1 MALKDFFRLPPWLRP
16 PNRKAAPPEP
26 GRNTQPSSAPAKDG
40 INASLEEIQ
49 RLAANPDEPAAA
61 RIRALSIL
69 GQFNYELGRLGKAK
83 TFYRTAV
90 DLTQASG
97 GAEYAT
103 CLNNLAAIQK
113 ALGELSEAEAAML
126 KSIDVQS
133 RLPGQDDSEM
143 VMRWNNLA
151 ALYQDQGKMDASEQ
165 AYLKAIGLF
174 RADGSISVELRATTL
189 NNLAQ
194 VYFATGKLEEA
205 EKLMLDALKLR
216 RDEAVRQ
223 PAHYA
228 NSLMTVAMLYQ
239 STGRTKEA
247 LPLLTDA
254 LEIIRAVRG
263 EDHPDYATALNNLA
277 ILCEE
282 EGAGSGSEEIFVRA
296 QKIFVNALGERHP
309 LYQTALNN
317 LAEYYRRTRNFDDA
331 VSLHEGVI
339 QRRREKLG
347 DNHPDT
353 LVSIENLVASYLDS
367 QQFTLA
373 KDLLPGLLS
382 GRRAVFGEEH
392 PEYTQSVMLLARTC
406 YGLGEY
412 QEAFRHASDAMSL
425 EERWIGR
432 ILQESDEERRIR
444 LTSLVRESW
453 NFLLSLIATQ
463 KLADKSQLSRAL
475 DLVLRRKGLSAAA
488 IGIQQ
493 EMILAGK
500 YPELKPDL
508 ARLARQRE
516 AIAQATME
524 GLKEPYLAAM
534 KNLRMSLLRE
544 KCLELERDLARK
556 IPEMQ
561 VFSELQSVNVRSI
574 ANELTESAVLVEF
587 VQFSESTAKIR
598 IDGPEDGPER
608 LAAFVL
614 MRDGEEPL
622 VDFVDLGAVDAIERR
637 VREFLAYVVPGRRES
652 EFDFTAGPPIGTAK
666 RDLSI
671 QETGCA
677 LRSLALDG
685 VRQKLSGRRCIFLSP
700 DGAVCSLPFGVLP
713 LNDREYV
720 FDELDISY
728 LAVGRDLLRWKQPL
742 KAAGPSIVIGN
753 PAFDLERDGED
764 EGISS
769 ESAPNE
775 ARRGFGVSFV
785 PLPNSAEEARRVGKK
800 LGVEPWIGRDATRER
815 LKRECHSPRVLHIA
829 THGFFLMRPRETRS
843 WLGNP
848 MVRSGLAFAGART
861 WLGSIWAS
869 EEENGLLT
877 SEEVLGLDLSG
888 SELTVLSACDSARGD
903 AVPGEGVFG
912 LRRAFIVAGSQTLI
926 MSCWPILDAVTSEL
940 MDEFYERLLEGKG
953 RAAALRLAQE
963 KIKKE
968 YPDPY
973 YWGSFVCLGH
983 PGPLATQIRLPL
995 DEAF

>member
-1 MALKDFFRLPPWLRP
+1 M
-16 PNRKAAPPEP
+16 
-26 GRNTQPSSAPAKDG
+26 
-40 INASLEEIQ
+40 
-49 RLAANPDEPAAA
+49 AANPDEPVAA

-83 TFYRTAV
+83 AFYRTAV
-90 DLTQASG
+90 ELTQPGG

-113 ALGELSEAEAAML
+113 ALGELSEAEAGML

-133 RLPGQDDSEM
+133 RLPEQDDSEM
-143 VMRWNNLA
+143 AMRWNNLA
-151 ALYQDQGKMDASEQ
+151 ALYQDQGKLEASEQ
-165 AYLKAIGLF
+165 AYRKAVSLF
-174 RADGSISVELRATTL
+174 RDDGSVSVELRATTL

-194 VYFATGKLEEA
+194 VYFVTGKLEEA

-216 RDEAVRQ
+216 RDEAARQ

-254 LEIIRAVRG
+254 LEILRAVKG
-263 EDHPDYATALNNLA
+263 EDHPEYATALNNLA

-282 EGAGSGSEEIFVRA
+282 EGAGSGSEEIFIRA
-296 QKIFVNALGERHP
+296 QKILLDALGERHP
-309 LYQTALNN
+309 RYQLALNN
-317 LAEYYRRTRNFDDA
+317 LAEHYRRTGNFA
-331 VSLHEGVI
+331 EAEKLHKGVI
-339 QRRREKLG
+339 QRRREVLG
-347 DNHPDT
+347 ENHPDT
-353 LVSIENLVASYLDS
+353 LISIENLIASYLDS
-367 QQFTLA
+367 QQFTQA
-373 KDLLPGLLS
+373 KELLPGLLS
-382 GRRAVFGEEH
+382 STQAAFGEEH
-392 PEYTQSVMLLARTC
+392 PEYTQKLMLLARAC
-406 YGLGEY
+406 YGLAEY
-412 QEAFRHASDAMSL
+412 ENAFQHASDAMSH
-425 EERWIGR
+425 EERWIGG
-432 ILQESDEERRIR
+432 ILQESDEERRLH

-453 NFLLSLIATQ
+453 NFLLSLIVTQ
-463 KLADKSQLSRAL
+463 KVKDKSHLGRAL

-516 AIAQATME
+516 VIAQATME
-524 GLKEPYLAAM
+524 GLKEPYLAMM

-544 KCLELERDLARK
+544 KCVELERDLARK
-556 IPEMQ
+556 IPEMR

-587 VQFSESTAKIR
+587 VQFSESTTKVR
-598 IDGPEDGPER
+598 IDSPEDGPER

-614 MRDGEEPL
+614 MRDKEEEL
-622 VDFVDLGAVDAIERR
+622 VDLVDLGRADAIERL
-637 VREFLAYVVPGRRES
+637 VKEFLASVVPGRRES
-652 EFDFTAGPPIGTAK
+652 EFDFTVGPPIGTAA
-666 RDLSI
+666 RDHSI
-671 QETGCA
+671 HETGCSLRA
-677 LRSLALDG
+677 LVLDG
-685 VRQKLSGRRCIFLSP
+685 VREKLSGRRRIFLSP
-700 DGAVCSLPFGVLP
+700 DGAVCSLPFSVLP

-720 FDELDISY
+720 FDALDISY
-728 LAVGRDLLRWKQPL
+728 LAVGRDLLRREQPL

-764 EGISS
+764 QGSSS

-785 PLPNSAEEARRVGKK
+785 PLPFSAEEARLVAKK
-800 LGVEPWIGRDATRER
+800 LGVEPWIGRDATSER
-815 LKRECHSPRVLHIA
+815 LKRECRSPRVLHIA

-861 WLGSIWAS
+861 WLGSLWAD

-888 SELTVLSACDSARGD
+888 TELTVLSACDSARGD
-903 AVPGEGVFG
+903 SVPGEGVFG

-940 MDEFYERLLEGKG
+940 MNEFYERLLDGKG
-953 RAAALRLAQE
+953 RAEALRLAEE
-963 KIKKE
+963 KIKRN

-983 PGPLATQIRLPL
+983 PGPLATRIRLPL
-995 DEAF
+995 DEAY